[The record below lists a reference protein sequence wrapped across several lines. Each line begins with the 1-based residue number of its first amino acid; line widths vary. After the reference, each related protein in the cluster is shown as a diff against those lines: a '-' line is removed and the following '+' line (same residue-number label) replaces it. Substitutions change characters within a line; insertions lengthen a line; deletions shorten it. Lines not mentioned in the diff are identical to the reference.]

1 MEVLYDLTYDQL
13 REHARNGDLIF
24 QHGSRRKPL
33 QWTIMAV
40 TGSKYC
46 HVGMTFWMILG
57 RQRRLFVIEAQND
70 GRRRIV
76 TGSFYRSD
84 TFDLV
89 RAPVR
94 WYDIRERALERVG
107 EEKYSYLTAI
117 YVGLRELFMRK
128 FNIRLPKID
137 TDGEICSEFMASLLG
152 LDDINLSPQRL
163 FSALTSRTDK

>member
-1 MEVLYDLTYDQL
+1 MEVLYNLTYDQL

-24 QHGSRRKPL
+24 QHGSRRKSL
-33 QWTIMAV
+33 QLAIMAV

-76 TGSFYRSD
+76 TGSFYKSD

-107 EEKYSYLTAI
+107 EEKYSYLTAF

-137 TDGEICSEFMASLLG
+137 TDGEICSEFMAHLLG
-152 LDDINLSPQRL
+152 LEDVNLSPQRL
-163 FSALTSRTDK
+163 FSVLTTPADK